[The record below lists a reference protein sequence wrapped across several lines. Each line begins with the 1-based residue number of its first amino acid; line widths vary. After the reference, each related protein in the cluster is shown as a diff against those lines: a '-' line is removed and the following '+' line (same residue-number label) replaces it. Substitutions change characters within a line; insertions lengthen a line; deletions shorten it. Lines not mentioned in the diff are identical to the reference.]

1 MIKSSSEK
9 VTLNIEGM
17 SCNNCAAG
25 IKKHLEKNSINDV
38 NVNFSLAE
46 VTFSNNKNYTIQSVI
61 KLIESIGYKVKK
73 QNFEE
78 KKFLKIG
85 VLFTISLI
93 FTLPLLLHMFLDHSS
108 FLYNPFVQ
116 FLLCL
121 PVYTLSLIHI

>member
-1 MIKSSSEK
+1 MNKSSSEK
-9 VTLNIEGM
+9 VTLNVEGM

-25 IKKHLEKNSINDV
+25 IKKHLEKNLINEV

-78 KKFLKIG
+78 KKFLKIEI
-85 VLFTISLI
+85 LFTISLI
-93 FTLPLLLHMFLDHSS
+93 FTLPLLLHMFLDNIN
-108 FLYNPFVQ
+108 FIYNPIVQ
-116 FLLCL
+116 ILLCL
-121 PVYTLSLIHI
+121 QVYIICIIV